1 MPRTIK
7 SRLQNM
13 TSPLHSTKIT
23 IAPSHNR
30 LRRRYRLRIRV
41 AIAAATSW
49 IWAVLLLGVALLFAP
64 PLPVTVILAST
75 ALGVIAI
82 AMVIS
87 WRNEVAR
94 WHPSQACNLETSCG
108 RSECESPDT
117 GCAERIEREIEK
129 RVLEMEL
136 QRLRSLLR
144 KPYGGDIWFFSFWV
158 LFATAIALQR
168 AAVAA
173 MVAGIFLAIAS
184 AFVIA
189 ARLWLTKLI
198 F

>member
-1 MPRTIK
+1 
-7 SRLQNM
+7 M

-23 IAPSHNR
+23 IAPSQKR
-30 LRRRYRLRIRV
+30 LRRRYRLRLKV
-41 AIAAATSW
+41 ALTAATSW
-49 IWAVLLLGVALLFAP
+49 IWAVLLLGVALVFAP
-64 PLPVTVILAST
+64 PFPITVLLAST
-75 ALGVIAI
+75 ALAVIAI
-82 AMVIS
+82 AMAIS
-87 WRNEVAR
+87 WHNELAR
-94 WHPSQACNLETSCG
+94 WHPSQSCNLEKSCG

-117 GCAERIEREIEK
+117 GCAERLEREVEK

-144 KPYGGDIWFFSFWV
+144 KPYGGDIWFFSFWI
-158 LFATAIALQR
+158 LFAIAIVLQQTS
-168 AAVAA
+168 VAA
-173 MVAGIFLAIAS
+173 MFAGFFLAITS